1 MRYIPSS
8 DSVDKIPASAL
19 SRYSQSSIF
28 PGMVKIP
35 YGESVSQ
42 QDEKKSPT
50 KHKSSKQKHVKNNQ
64 DNLVPLG
71 VAAVA
76 GFALGTQF
84 GTERERPI
92 DNLPAGIIGAA
103 VCGLGFIGTIGF
115 YVAKYGGFF
124 DKDRDYK
131 TIFKNL

>member
-19 SRYSQSSIF
+19 SHYPKSSIF

-35 YGESVSQ
+35 YGEPAIQ
-42 QDEKKSPT
+42 QEDKKIPT
-50 KHKSSKQKHVKNNQ
+50 KHKSKKDIVPKNNK

-71 VAAVA
+71 VAAVS
-76 GFALGTQF
+76 GFVLGTQF

-92 DNLPAGIIGAA
+92 DNLPAGLIGAA
-103 VCGLGFIGTIGF
+103 VCSLAFTGTIGF

-131 TIFKNL
+131 VIFKNL